1 VNNIETTQSIYAAF
15 GRGDISYI
23 LGLLAEDVVWD
34 HELPS
39 YGVGYLE
46 PCSSR
51 EDVGKFFA
59 GLGVLDFQMFEP
71 VNFLAA
77 GDQVV
82 AIIRSSLV
90 NKNTG
95 RAVKDLEVHIWTYG
109 PDGLVSQF
117 VHVVDRH
124 AHLAAWRGEDA

>member
-1 VNNIETTQSIYAAF
+1 MSNLEVTQSIYAAF
-15 GRGDISYI
+15 GRGDIPYI

-59 GLGVLDFQMFEP
+59 GLATLEFQRFEP
-71 VNFLAA
+71 LNFLVGGDEVAA
-77 GDQVV
+77 T
-82 AIIRSSLV
+82 IRTTLV

-95 RAVKDLEVHIWTYG
+95 RQISDFEVHLWTFG
-109 PDGLVSQF
+109 DDGLVTRF

-124 AHLAAWRGEDA
+124 AHAAAWRGEDV